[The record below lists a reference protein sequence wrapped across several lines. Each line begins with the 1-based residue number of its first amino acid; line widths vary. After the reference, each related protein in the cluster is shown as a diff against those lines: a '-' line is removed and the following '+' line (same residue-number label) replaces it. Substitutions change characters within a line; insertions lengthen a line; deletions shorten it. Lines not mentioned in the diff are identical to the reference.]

1 MSVSD
6 GAILSMIDHAVL
18 APDSTHDDVLEGCA
32 LASEAEVA
40 SICVHPFWVEV
51 AAERLR
57 ESSVVVGTVV
67 GFPFGATTADTKAY
81 EARDAVRNGADE
93 LDMVIALTALRSGL
107 TDAVRADIAAV
118 VGAAYAAD
126 IEQPVVK
133 VIIETC
139 YLTEQEKRTAVKL
152 AVDAGA
158 DFVKTSTGFGP
169 EGATVEDVSLLREL
183 TPEQVGVKAAGG
195 IRSAQRAR
203 EMIEAG
209 ASRIGTSST
218 RAIAEELGL
227 L

>member
-18 APDSTHDDVLEGCA
+18 APDSTHDDVLGGCA